1 MGYVALLFLLL
12 ILLIVFGF
20 PIYLA
25 ICLASLVLV
34 AILDYPLSL
43 VITKIFGG
51 IDSFSLMA
59 IPFFILAG
67 NIMMESKITDRI
79 VEFSN
84 ALVGRFKG
92 GLGHVN
98 ILSSMFFAGIQG
110 SGVADASA
118 IGMVM
123 IPPMIKQGYDN
134 DYAVAVTASSAVIGP
149 IIPPSIAMI
158 LFAYY
163 TELSVGKLFLGG
175 LLPGILI
182 GLGLMGVNALMFR
195 SRGYQFT
202 SAKLPAKD
210 IFITGFRSA
219 GALIMPLIIIL
230 GIVGGVV
237 TPTETGI
244 AATVYGLLYGLFISR
259 QLKFNRLLK
268 VIIDSANTTA
278 IVMIILAMSGIFSNL
293 LTRLHFQ
300 EVLIQHVIL
309 GIPNRYLATLAI
321 MGLLILLGCFLDP
334 AVLIVM
340 FASTVHAAGSVLGF
354 DPVHFGVL
362 MVITML
368 LGAVTPPVGSMLFIA
383 CSIANIQLDESVK
396 ILIPFIAVL
405 FLVAIA
411 VLFIPGLALWVNDL
425 VFNVR

>member
-1 MGYVALLFLLL
+1 MGYVALLFFLL
-12 ILLIVFGF
+12 IVLIVFGF

-25 ICLASLVLV
+25 ICISSLVLV
-34 AILDYPLSL
+34 WLLDYPLSL
-43 VITKIFGG
+43 VIIKIFGG

-67 NIMMESKITDRI
+67 NIMMASKITDRI
-79 VEFSN
+79 VLFSDT
-84 ALVGRFKG
+84 LVGRFKG

-123 IPPMIKQGYDN
+123 IPPMVKQGYDK
-134 DYAVAVTASSAVIGP
+134 DYAVAVTASSSAIGP

-175 LLPGILI
+175 LIPGVLI
-182 GLGLMGVNALMFR
+182 GVGLMVVNALMFR
-195 SRGYQFT
+195 WRHYQFQT
-202 SAKLPAKD
+202 AKYTLKE
-210 IFITGFRSA
+210 IFLTGFRSI
-219 GALIMPLIIIL
+219 GALIMPFIIIL
-230 GIVGGVV
+230 GITSGVF
-237 TPTETGI
+237 TPTESGI
-244 AATVYGLLYGLFISR
+244 AAAVYGLIYGLLISL
-259 QLKFNRLLK
+259 QLKLSQLPK

-278 IVMIILAMSGIFSNL
+278 VVMIILAMAGIFSNI

-300 EVLIQHVIL
+300 DLLIQHVIL
-309 GIPNRYLATLAI
+309 AIPDKHLATLTI
-321 MGLLILLGCFLDP
+321 MGLLIILGLFIDP

-340 FASTVHAAGSVLGF
+340 FASTVYAAGNVLGF
-354 DPVHFGVL
+354 DPIHFGVL

-368 LGAVTPPVGSMLFIA
+368 MGAVTPPVGSMLFIS
-383 CSIANIQLDESVK
+383 CSIANIKLEESIR
-396 ILIPFIAVL
+396 ILIPFI
-405 FLVAIA
+405 LVMFIVALA
-411 VLFIPGLALWVNDL
+411 VLFIPGLALWVNHL
-425 VFNVR
+425 VFK

>member
-1 MGYVALLFLLL
+1 MGYVVLLFGLL
-12 ILLIVFGF
+12 IGLIFLGF

-25 ICLASLVLV
+25 MCISSLILV
-34 AILDYPLSL
+34 WLLDYPLAL
-43 VITKIFGG
+43 VIIKIFGG

-79 VEFSN
+79 VAFSD

-123 IPPMIKQGYDN
+123 IPPMVKQGYGK
-134 DYAVAVTASSAVIGP
+134 DYAVAVTASSSAVGP

-175 LLPGILI
+175 FIPGVLI
-182 GLGLMGVNALMFR
+182 GFGLMIVNAIMFR
-195 SRGYQFT
+195 WRHYQFQST
-202 SAKLPAKD
+202 SHTIQE
-210 IFITGFRSA
+210 IFITGFRSI
-219 GALIMPLIIIL
+219 GALVMPLIIIL
-230 GIVGGVV
+230 GITTGVF
-237 TPTETGI
+237 TPTESGI
-244 AATVYGLLYGLFISR
+244 AATVYGLIYGLLISR
-259 QLKFNRLLK
+259 QLKLNRLPK
-268 VIIDSANTTA
+268 VIVDSANTTA
-278 IVMIILAMSGIFSNL
+278 VVMIILAMAGIFSNI

-300 EVLIQHVIL
+300 QILIQSVVMA
-309 GIPNRYLATLAI
+309 IPNRYLATLTI
-321 MGLLILLGCFLDP
+321 MGLLIILGLFIDP

-340 FASTVHAAGSVLGF
+340 FASTVYAAGNVLGF
-354 DPVHFGVL
+354 DPIHFGVL

-368 LGAVTPPVGSMLFIA
+368 MGAITPPVGSMLFIS
-383 CSIANIQLDESVK
+383 CSIAKIELEDSIK
-396 ILIPFIAVL
+396 ILMPFILVM
-405 FLVAIA
+405 FLVALA
-411 VLFIPGLALWVNDL
+411 VLFIPGLALWVNNL
-425 VFNVR
+425 VF

>member
-1 MGYVALLFLLL
+1 MGYVALLFGLL
-12 ILLIVFGF
+12 ILLIFFGL

-25 ICLASLVLV
+25 MCISSLVLV
-34 AILDYPLSL
+34 WLLDYPLSL
-43 VITKIFGG
+43 VIIKIFGG

-79 VEFSN
+79 VSFSD

-118 IGMVM
+118 VGMVM
-123 IPPMIKQGYDN
+123 IPPMVKQGYDK
-134 DYAVAVTASSAVIGP
+134 DYAVAVTASSSAIGP

-175 LLPGILI
+175 LIPGILI
-182 GLGLMGVNALMFR
+182 GVGLMGMNALMFR
-195 SRGYQFT
+195 RRGYQFT
-202 SAKLPAKD
+202 SPQHTLSE
-210 IFITGFRSA
+210 IFMTGLRSA

-230 GIVGGVV
+230 GITSGIF
-237 TPTETGI
+237 TPTESGI
-244 AATVYGLLYGLFISR
+244 AATVYGLIYGLLISR
-259 QLKFNRLLK
+259 QLKLRRLPK

-278 IVMIILAMSGIFSNL
+278 VVMIILAMAGIFSNI

-300 EVLIQHVIL
+300 ELLIQHVIL
-309 GIPNRYLATLAI
+309 AIPDKYLATLTI
-321 MGLLILLGCFLDP
+321 MGLLILLGLFLDP

-340 FASTVHAAGSVLGF
+340 FASTVYAAGNVLGF
-354 DPVHFGVL
+354 DPIHFGVL

-368 LGAVTPPVGSMLFIA
+368 MGAITPPVGSMLFIS
-383 CSIANIQLDESVK
+383 CSIANIKLEESIR
-396 ILIPFIAVL
+396 ILIPFL
-405 FLVAIA
+405 LVMLSVALA
-411 VLFIPGLALWVNDL
+411 VLFIPGLALWVNHL
-425 VFNVR
+425 VFG

>member
-12 ILLIVFGF
+12 IGLIFLGF
-20 PIYLA
+20 PIYLS
-25 ICLASLVLV
+25 ICISSLILV
-34 AILDYPLSL
+34 WLLDYPLSL
-43 VITKIFGG
+43 VIIKIFGG

-79 VEFSN
+79 VAFSD

-123 IPPMIKQGYDN
+123 IPPMVKQGYDK
-134 DYAVAVTASSAVIGP
+134 DYAVAVTASSSAIGP

-175 LLPGILI
+175 LIPGVLI
-182 GLGLMGVNALMFR
+182 GVGLMVINALMFR
-195 SRGYQFT
+195 WRHYQFK
-202 SAKLPAKD
+202 SANHTMKE
-210 IFITGFRSA
+210 IVITGFRSI
-219 GALIMPLIIIL
+219 GALVMPLIIIL
-230 GIVGGVV
+230 GITSGVF
-237 TPTETGI
+237 TPTESGI
-244 AATVYGLLYGLFISR
+244 AATVYGLIYGLLISR
-259 QLKFNRLLK
+259 QLKLRRLPK

-278 IVMIILAMSGIFSNL
+278 VVMIILAMAGIFSNI

-300 EVLIQHVIL
+300 ELLIQYVIMAV
-309 GIPNRYLATLAI
+309 PNRYLATLTI
-321 MGLLILLGCFLDP
+321 MGLLIILGLFIDP

-340 FASTVHAAGSVLGF
+340 FASTVYAAGNVLGF
-354 DPVHFGVL
+354 DPIHYGVL

-368 LGAVTPPVGSMLFIA
+368 MGAITPPVGSMLFIS
-383 CSIANIQLDESVK
+383 CSIAGIQLEESIK
-396 ILIPFIAVL
+396 ILIPFIFVMFFVAV
-405 FLVAIA
+405 A
-411 VLFIPGLALWVNDL
+411 VLFIPGLALWVNNL
-425 VFNVR
+425 VF

>member
-1 MGYVALLFLLL
+1 
-12 ILLIVFGF
+12 
-20 PIYLA
+20 
-25 ICLASLVLV
+25 
-34 AILDYPLSL
+34 
-43 VITKIFGG
+43 VIIKIFGG

-79 VEFSN
+79 VAFSD

-123 IPPMIKQGYDN
+123 IPPMVKQGYDK
-134 DYAVAVTASSAVIGP
+134 DYAVAVTASSSAIGP

-163 TELSVGKLFLGG
+163 TELSVGRLFLGG
-175 LLPGILI
+175 LIPGVLI
-182 GLGLMGVNALMFR
+182 GVGLMIVNALMFR
-195 SRGYQFT
+195 WRQYQFKSPDHT
-202 SAKLPAKD
+202 LKEIL
-210 IFITGFRSA
+210 ITGFRSI
-219 GALIMPLIIIL
+219 GALVMPLIIIL
-230 GIVGGVV
+230 GITSGVF
-237 TPTETGI
+237 TPTESGI
-244 AATVYGLLYGLFISR
+244 AATVYGLFYGLLISR

-278 IVMIILAMSGIFSNL
+278 VVMIILAMAGIFSNI

-300 EVLIQHVIL
+300 EILIQHVIMA
-309 GIPNRYLATLAI
+309 IPNRYLATLTI
-321 MGLLILLGCFLDP
+321 MGLLIILGLFIDP

-340 FASTVHAAGSVLGF
+340 FASTVYAAGNVLGF
-354 DPVHFGVL
+354 DPIHYGVL

-368 LGAVTPPVGSMLFIA
+368 MGAVTPPVGSMLFIS
-383 CSIANIQLDESVK
+383 CSIAKIQLEESIR
-396 ILIPFIAVL
+396 ILIPFILVMFLVALAVL
-405 FLVAIA
+405 FV
-411 VLFIPGLALWVNDL
+411 PGLALWVTNL
-425 VFNVR
+425 VF

>member
-1 MGYVALLFLLL
+1 MGYVALLFGLL
-12 ILLIVFGF
+12 ILLIFFGF

-25 ICLASLVLV
+25 ICISSLILV
-34 AILDYPLSL
+34 WLLDYPLSL
-43 VITKIFGG
+43 VIIKIFGG

-79 VEFSN
+79 VSFSD

-123 IPPMIKQGYDN
+123 IPPMVKQGYDK
-134 DYAVAVTASSAVIGP
+134 DYAVAVTASSSAIGP

-175 LLPGILI
+175 LIPGVLI
-182 GLGLMGVNALMFR
+182 GVGLMVMNAFMFR
-195 SRGYQFT
+195 WRHYQFKSPEHT
-202 SAKLPAKD
+202 ISE
-210 IFITGFRSA
+210 IFITGLRSI
-219 GALIMPLIIIL
+219 GALVMPLIIIL
-230 GIVGGVV
+230 GITSGVF
-237 TPTETGI
+237 TPTESGI
-244 AATVYGLLYGLFISR
+244 AATVYGLIYGLLVSR
-259 QLKFNRLLK
+259 QLRLSRLPK

-278 IVMIILAMSGIFSNL
+278 VVMIILAMAGIFSNI

-300 EVLIQHVIL
+300 ELLIQHVIMT
-309 GIPNRYLATLAI
+309 IPDKYLATLTI
-321 MGLLILLGCFLDP
+321 MGLLILLGLFIDP

-340 FASTVHAAGSVLGF
+340 FASTVYAAGKVLGF
-354 DPVHFGVL
+354 DPIHFGVL

-368 LGAVTPPVGSMLFIA
+368 MGAITPPVGSMLFIS
-383 CSIANIQLDESVK
+383 CSIANIKLEESIR
-396 ILIPFIAVL
+396 ILIPFI
-405 FLVAIA
+405 LVMFIVALA
-411 VLFIPGLALWVNDL
+411 VLFIPGLALWVNHL
-425 VFNVR
+425 VFQ